1 MTITYTERSVATEAY
16 SDRGAIAAPAMRE
29 RGTITA
35 AFYTTDTSVSTRD
48 DTAPVISNIH
58 ANLLYAD
65 NAEIDWD
72 TDEMATCQ
80 VKWTTD
86 SSLAYESWT
95 SGTIHEH
102 LVTNNRNY
110 ALSPLTEKTTYYFM
124 VQSAD
129 PYGNGAISLIHYF
142 KTPGVDNT
150 PGTLPAQAE

>member
-1 MTITYTERSVATEAY
+1 MTTYTERSISTEAY
-16 SDRGAIAAPAMRE
+16 TDRGAITAPAMRE

-102 LVTNNRNY
+102 LVTN
-110 ALSPLTEKTTYYFM
+110 
-124 VQSAD
+124 
-129 PYGNGAISLIHYF
+129 PYRENDVLFQGEIRRPIWERGYIS
-142 KTPGVDNT
+142 NT
-150 PGTLPAQAE
+150 LFQNAWG